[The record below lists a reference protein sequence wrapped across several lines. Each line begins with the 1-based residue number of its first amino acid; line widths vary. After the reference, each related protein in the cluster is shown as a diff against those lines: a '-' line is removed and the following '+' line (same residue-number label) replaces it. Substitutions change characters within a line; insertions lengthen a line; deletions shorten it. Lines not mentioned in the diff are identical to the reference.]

1 MTFDEITK
9 AKEHFQYGINCDL
22 FSEPVTSYAK
32 TAVEALEKQIPK
44 KPCNIKTAPNHAYS
58 TYGDCPCCNE
68 EAFEYQHCCIYCGQA
83 LDWSDEK
90 LSKQDEETCDF
101 DFDEEGWE

>member
-1 MTFDEITK
+1 MTP
-9 AKEHFQYGINCDL
+9 N
-22 FSEPVTSYAK
+22 
-32 TAVEALEKQIPK
+32 EALEIITNAVQTDKMTVEQDKALAVVQKALKKQMPK

-83 LDWSDEK
+83 LDWSEEK
-90 LSKQDEETCDF
+90 LFKQDEETCDF